1 MKRFVSFFAA
11 SLVILS
17 MSVTALAADN
27 EIIVD
32 DGEKV
37 YGSSQVEEVPNSE
50 DSEEDLHM
58 QAPDLDTEES
68 SEAEEQID
76 YTGGLFY
83 APELKPDTSLSDP
96 INRTVQSWASTLIT
110 IVVQTLPCLLV
121 IVVLADVMC
130 LLFPPVMAFL
140 ANFMPIQIFSDEVS
154 TITGVAFT
162 GRNKDGGGAAIQK
175 VDLNG
180 MHPLVYYVRH
190 KFVTIVLAFLIITL
204 IVSNVWFTLMSS
216 IINTIVGWLA
226 GLA

>member
-1 MKRFVSFFAA
+1 MKRFISFLAA
-11 SLVILS
+11 SIMILS
-17 MSVTALAADN
+17 MSTTAFAADN
-27 EIIVD
+27 ELIVD
-32 DGEKV
+32 DGEKM
-37 YGSSQVEEVPNSE
+37 YGSSQVEETSSP
-50 DSEEDLHM
+50 DDPDEDLQM
-58 QAPDLDTEES
+58 QAPDLNTEES
-68 SEAEEQID
+68 EESKEQID
-76 YTGGLFY
+76 YTEGLFY
-83 APELKPDTSLSDP
+83 APELKPDKSLSEP

-130 LLFPPVMAFL
+130 LLFPPVMTFM

-154 TITGVAFT
+154 AITGVAFT
-162 GRNKDGGGAAIQK
+162 GRNKDGSGASIQK
-175 VDLNG
+175 VELNG

-216 IINTIVGWLA
+216 IINTVVGWLA